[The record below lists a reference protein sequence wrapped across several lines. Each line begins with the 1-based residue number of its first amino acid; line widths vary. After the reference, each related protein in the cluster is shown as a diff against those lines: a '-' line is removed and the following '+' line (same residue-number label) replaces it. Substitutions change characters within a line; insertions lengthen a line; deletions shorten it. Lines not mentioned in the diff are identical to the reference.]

1 MICTIKISSQNL
13 KGFANL
19 FLSRKLIH
27 FLSYKILPRIFNI
40 MMIKKATMETGPLL
54 NLEKKNIVEPQ
65 KNKWPHKFAFL
76 SHFEISCIKR
86 DSELFLCVIIM
97 VTCIC

>member
-54 NLEKKNIVEPQ
+54 NLEKNT
-65 KNKWPHKFAFL
+65 WPHKFAFL

>member
-1 MICTIKISSQNL
+1 
-13 KGFANL
+13 
-19 FLSRKLIH
+19 
-27 FLSYKILPRIFNI
+27 
-40 MMIKKATMETGPLL
+40 MIKKATMETGPLL
-54 NLEKKNIVEPQ
+54 NLEKNT
-65 KNKWPHKFAFL
+65 WPHKFAFL